1 MRMICHQ
8 STTSESGRDKMVT
21 VSDAAAY
28 ILLKE
33 GSMTAVKLERLCYYA

>member
-1 MRMICHQ
+1 
-8 STTSESGRDKMVT
+8 MVT